1 MSYVRSRSIE
11 KIDPETVQAL
21 AQIVGLDLA
30 TESLDNL
37 ALSLASQL
45 ASMKSVEQL
54 DLTGIVPAVHM
65 DPRWPE

>member
-45 ASMKSVEQL
+45 ASMKGVEQL
-54 DLTGIVPAVHM
+54 DLTGIAPAVHM